1 MNNLVDALREAEL
14 PDMLD
19 VVYLIHVSREP
30 LPSVLLSL
38 SKQIQD
44 LSYDEFVQRYTSA
57 EGLEQWRQDVGEIEE
72 IEFDEVKRKLAVGD
86 KLWDEREKYVLAA
99 IAIKVLDSFTT
110 VEEII
115 GNKGLT
121 SAVFFYLSNTPEPVG
136 AEFDGFQKI
145 VVPFKS
151 TNIEAFKQT
160 YTYDVWTIDHAD
172 PNALN
177 LDLSA
182 IFYNELYAQ
191 ARPPEMAIYM
201 DVLSIPTLKGVVNNA

>member
-1 MNNLVDALREAEL
+1 MNNLLVDALKEAEF

-19 VVYLIHVSREP
+19 VVYLIHVSSEP

-44 LSYDEFVQRYTSA
+44 LSYDEFVQRYTSV

-72 IEFDEVKRKLAVGD
+72 MEFNEVKRKLAVGD
-86 KLWDEREKYVLAA
+86 RLWDERDKYILAT

-115 GNKGLT
+115 GNPALT
-121 SAVFFYLSNTPEPVG
+121 HAVFFYLSNTPDPVG
-136 AEFDGFQKI
+136 AEFDGFYKI
-145 VVPFKS
+145 VVPFKF
-151 TNIEAFKQT
+151 TNIEAFKQA
-160 YTYDVWTIDHAD
+160 YTYDVWTIDHMD

-177 LDLSA
+177 IDLDA

-201 DVLSIPTLKGVVNNA
+201 DVLSIPVLKEVVNA